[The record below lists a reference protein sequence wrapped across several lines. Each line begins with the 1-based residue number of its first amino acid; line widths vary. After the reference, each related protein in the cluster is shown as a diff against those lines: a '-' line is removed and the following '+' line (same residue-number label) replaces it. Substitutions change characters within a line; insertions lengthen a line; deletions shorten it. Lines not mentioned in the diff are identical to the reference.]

1 VVVCGVE
8 DDRLRHSQRASQALG
23 DLGPEPLDPPLVD
36 QVLEPG
42 VFAVVAVAV
51 VVLHRHDGVEHL
63 RQLLGSQRREA
74 AGQAGEVSGLVW
86 FLPMPRRPAP

>member
-1 VVVCGVE
+1 MG
-8 DDRLRHSQRASQALG
+8 A
-23 DLGPEPLDPPLVD
+23 LGPEPLDPPLVD

-51 VVLHRHDGVEHL
+51 VVLHTHDGVEHL

-74 AGQAGEVSGLVW
+74 VGQAGEGVGVGVVLAHA
-86 FLPMPRRPAP
+86 PADQHRETA